1 MTKQVWRG
9 GNMLYPLPAVM
20 VSCADAS
27 GASDIVTVAWTGTI
41 CTNPP
46 MLHVSIRPERAS
58 YQLIRESGEFV
69 VNLTTRR
76 LQRACD
82 WCGVRSGRDYDK
94 WAECGLTPA
103 PAAKLELA
111 PVIAESPVNIEC
123 KVTEVKELGSH
134 HMFLASVEAVQ
145 VDESLVDA
153 RGRLDLAR
161 AGLTAYGH
169 GEYFELGQR
178 LGTFGYS
185 VRKKKPIGAKKPASK
200 KPSAGKKPRR

>member
-1 MTKQVWRG
+1 MAKQVWRG

-46 MLHVSIRPERAS
+46 MLYVSIRPERAS
-58 YQLIRESGEFV
+58 YRLIRESGEFV

-145 VDESLVDA
+145 VEDGLLDDH
-153 RGRLDLAR
+153 GRLDLAR
-161 AGLTAYGH
+161 AGLTAYSH
-169 GEYFELGQR
+169 GEYFELGRR
-178 LGTFGYS
+178 LGTFGYA
-185 VRKKKPIGAKKPASK
+185 VRKEKKRK
-200 KPSAGKKPRR
+200 